1 MQTYFHKRSIFLRSI
16 IINLA
21 ATRDN
26 ESIVKNTMKQKH
38 KTRPQNSIHTDSQN
52 RHIILNLAPI
62 SRGIFTADA
71 STEKF
76 RTRQLIRPGRIEFS
90 NENGDRALSVF
101 FFFFPSRLLPYRF
114 RSEQYRHFFRCSNRI
129 HTRYPIVFLLSEP
142 AVPRALPS
150 PFVSLYFVT
159 LFPVVEHQPVPREYT
174 R

>member
-101 FFFFPSRLLPYRF
+101 FFFSPLVCCPIAFAANSIDI
-114 RSEQYRHFFRCSNRI
+114 FFD
-129 HTRYPIVFLLSEP
+129 
-142 AVPRALPS
+142 ALTGS
-150 PFVSLYFVT
+150 ILVT
-159 LFPVVEHQPVPREYT
+159 LSSSF
-174 R
+174 